1 MKEKTMKLLFK
12 KMVKVTNKLLKNNEK
27 SWGGGIAKIT
37 LSGCLFSSHVFG
49 IKLSTCFLHQ
59 IYNL

>member
-27 SWGGGIAKIT
+27 SWGGV
-37 LSGCLFSSHVFG
+37 LPR
-49 IKLSTCFLHQ
+49 
-59 IYNL
+59 